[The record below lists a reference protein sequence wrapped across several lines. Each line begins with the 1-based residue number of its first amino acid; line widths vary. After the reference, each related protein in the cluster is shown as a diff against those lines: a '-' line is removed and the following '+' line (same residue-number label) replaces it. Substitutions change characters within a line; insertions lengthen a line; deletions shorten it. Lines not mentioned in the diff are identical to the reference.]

1 MEDFK
6 TSNFKNPVVSE
17 DYYEVLPEETKWKKI
32 GCSRSTG
39 DQVDLYIFTPDG
51 TKLRSSP
58 ELLHYVSRNSQYW
71 EKFDPTLINFDRK
84 QAQSLGSGTKRII
97 NFLEEVRKGVT
108 KEEALKS
115 IKHVIKQPRPRPQAA
130 NNFRRKDYSLI
141 SAAKR
146 KIGPK
151 CVMKRWAQEGKI
163 NRKVLEVLEHHF
175 CSSKIKPQQ
184 GQMMEWANELKIE
197 FEDVKYWFQIM
208 WEGKLEYEWLKSVQ
222 MEEFGTS
229 KIDRGRPIKFF
240 EPTVEMVV
248 MDYYSNLDSGDDVEI
263 VNDNGEEDCKIIKI
277 TSPSKVCSTSETD
290 KIPSI
295 IKITSPNTVCSTSGT
310 EKMPSII
317 KITK

>member
-1 MEDFK
+1 MEDLK
-6 TSNFKNPVVSE
+6 TSNFRNPVLYE
-17 DYYEVLPEETKWKKI
+17 DSYEVLPGETKWKKI

-39 DQVDLYIFTPDG
+39 DHVDLYVYAPDG

-58 ELLHYVSRNSQYW
+58 ELLDYISRNTQYW
-71 EKFDPTLINFDRK
+71 EHFDPTLINFDRK
-84 QAQSLGSGTKRII
+84 QAQSLGSGTKKII
-97 NFLEEVRKGVT
+97 NFLTEVRKGVT

-115 IKHVIKQPRPRPQAA
+115 IKHIAKQPRPRPQVA
-130 NNFRRKDYSLI
+130 NNFRRKDYSLK
-141 SAAKR
+141 SAIKR
-146 KIGPK
+146 RIGPK

-208 WEGKLEYEWLKSVQ
+208 WKGKLEYEWLKSVQ

-248 MDYYSNLDSGDDVEI
+248 MDYYSNLD
-263 VNDNGEEDCKIIKI
+263 
-277 TSPSKVCSTSETD
+277 
-290 KIPSI
+290 
-295 IKITSPNTVCSTSGT
+295 
-310 EKMPSII
+310 
-317 KITK
+317 